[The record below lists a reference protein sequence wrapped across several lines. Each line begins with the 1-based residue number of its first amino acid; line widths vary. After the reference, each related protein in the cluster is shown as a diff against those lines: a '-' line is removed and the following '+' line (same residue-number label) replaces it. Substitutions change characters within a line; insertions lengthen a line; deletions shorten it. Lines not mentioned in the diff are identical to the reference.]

1 MIGRPLREFLLPAP
15 TKGFLLRAA
24 IVAALAFVLFR
35 FVLIPFRIHG
45 HSMAP
50 AYSNGNVNF
59 CNTLAYA
66 FSPPKRYDVVA
77 IRMAGRSVMLLK
89 RVVALPGE
97 TIAFKKG
104 MLYINDRAIEES
116 YINEPWQWRLAART
130 VKPGHVYVVG
140 DNRSVP
146 MDSHVFGQT
155 PIDRIIGAPLW

>member
-1 MIGRPLREFLLPAP
+1 MSGRPLRAFFLPSP

-24 IVAALAFVLFR
+24 VVAVLAFVLFR
-35 FVLIPFRIHG
+35 YVLIPFRIHG

-50 AYSNGNVNF
+50 TYRNGGVNF

-66 FSPPKRYDVVA
+66 FSPPKRFDVVA
-77 IRMAGRSVMLLK
+77 IRMAGPSVMLLK

-97 TIAFKKG
+97 SIAFKKG
-104 MLYINDRAIEES
+104 GLYINDRSIA
-116 YINEPWQWRLAART
+116 EPYVSGPWEWRLAART

-140 DNRSVP
+140 DNRNVP
-146 MDSHVFGQT
+146 MDAHVFGQT

>member
-1 MIGRPLREFLLPAP
+1 MIGHHLRAFLLPSP

-24 IVAALAFVLFR
+24 IVAVLAFVLFR

-45 HSMAP
+45 HSMTP
-50 AYSNGNVNF
+50 TYSNGGVNF

-77 IRMAGRSVMLLK
+77 IRMAGRSVMFLK

-104 MLYINDRAIEES
+104 MLFINGRSIAEPYIT
-116 YINEPWQWRLAART
+116 EPWEWTLAERT

-140 DNRSVP
+140 DNRNVP